1 MTLITKARFKIN
13 RTKEHG
19 SVQLTLDILYIEVT
33 LVIVETEW
41 IYVTGD
47 VIPFMLISHPREA
60 GHVNWLVRHGTWAA
74 SRVSAAGACS
84 AAVTSRCGHC
94 SQLQRPGL
102 GPDTKYVIID
112 QSWAKVRDRHCHSH
126 LVWLQSI
133 RLSHRN
139 SELFNHVVSR
149 IGKDRSMHT
158 NFWKTLYTCKISM
171 DVVLWIHIQCIL
183 YW

>member
-60 GHVNWLVRHGTWAA
+60 GHVN
-74 SRVSAAGACS
+74 
-84 AAVTSRCGHC
+84 
-94 SQLQRPGL
+94 
-102 GPDTKYVIID
+102 
-112 QSWAKVRDRHCHSH
+112 
-126 LVWLQSI
+126 
-133 RLSHRN
+133 
-139 SELFNHVVSR
+139 
-149 IGKDRSMHT
+149 
-158 NFWKTLYTCKISM
+158 
-171 DVVLWIHIQCIL
+171 
-183 YW
+183 